1 MPLLIL
7 SHQWAFSGISTFAH
21 LKHVKCLSEPNHP
34 YDIGVIGVPFD
45 TAVSYRPG
53 ARFGP
58 RAIRAASARQLP
70 FRAFNPR
77 RGLNPYGGQYT
88 ILDCG
93 DVPVMP
99 FDNGLALQQMT
110 EAFLE
115 LGARAPATTHP
126 SFPHPKILSLGGDHS
141 IALPA
146 LRALHR
152 IYGQPIAVLHFDA
165 HLDTWHPAK
174 YPSAWNSAQSE
185 FTHGSMFWIASNEGG
200 LSATSCLSTTACT
213 LSFIQRGDALPAL
226 PTRLAIQHMDNSI
239 CISFV
244 PPSSVPT
251 LYMLTGQRCYTSMFP
266 KFNPPTCY

>member
-1 MPLLIL
+1 M
-7 SHQWAFSGISTFAH
+7 
-21 LKHVKCLSEPNHP
+21 KCLSEPNHP
-34 YDIGVIGVPFD
+34 FDIGVIGFPFD

-77 RGLNPYGGQYT
+77 RGLNPYAGQYT

-115 LGARAPATTHP
+115 LGSRAPATIHP
-126 SFPHPKILSLGGDHS
+126 SFPHPKLLSLGGDHS

-152 IYGQPIAVLHFDA
+152 LYGQPIAVLHFDA

-174 YPSAWNSAQSE
+174 YPSPWSSAQSE

-200 LSATSCLSTTACT
+200 LSAIRRPFSTACA
-213 LSFIQRGDALPAL
+213 FILYY
-226 PTRLAIQHMDNSI
+226 
-239 CISFV
+239 
-244 PPSSVPT
+244 SSV
-251 LYMLTGQRCYTSMFP
+251 YR
-266 KFNPPTCY
+266 